1 MISAMCSKCLRKSK
15 KGIQL
20 IMGLTWIGNK
30 QRDLYKS
37 AKRLKLLPERE
48 AYELQS
54 YPMYGESMM
63 EAGMAE
69 HTIVGV

>member
-1 MISAMCSKCLRKSK
+1 
-15 KGIQL
+15 
-20 IMGLTWIGNK
+20 MGLNWIENK

-37 AKRLKLLPERE
+37 AKRLKLLPECE

-63 EAGMAE
+63 EAGTTE
-69 HTIVGV
+69 HTIDGE